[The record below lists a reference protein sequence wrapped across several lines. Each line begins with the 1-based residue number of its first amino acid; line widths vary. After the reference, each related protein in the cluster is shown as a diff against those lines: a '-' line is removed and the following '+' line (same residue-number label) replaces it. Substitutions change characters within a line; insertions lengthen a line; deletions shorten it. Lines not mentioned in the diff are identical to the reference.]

1 MSKKKSAQQAK
12 RDVIKVEGQ
21 RPPMRPIEER
31 IPIMARIERCILADI
46 VLRRTMNQGL
56 LTKTQY
62 RRLSKDYAD
71 RRQLPPNSIFRG
83 FLEE

>member
-21 RPPMRPIEER
+21 RPPVRPLEER
-31 IPIMARIERCILADI
+31 IPIMARIERCILADV
-46 VLRRTMNQGL
+46 VLRRTMNRGL
-56 LTKTQY
+56 LTKAQY
-62 RRLSKDYAD
+62 RRMSREYAD